1 MLLLAFRSFCLGLV
15 LFSQVRLAG
24 IQSTPNAPQQSP
36 AAVAPAD
43 GTRLRDQAQQE
54 AGDGKTAAAIRDY
67 RQALAQ
73 QPGWVEGWWNLG
85 MLFYSI
91 NEFQDAESPFSRV
104 TVLAPG
110 FGNGWALLGLSEFE
124 TKNYD
129 DARTHL
135 ERAQALGIRD
145 DEEIARV
152 SAYHLALLRT
162 RAGEFDRAA
171 DLLKST
177 FGTGGG
183 APQQAKIALG
193 LATLRVPLLPQE
205 VDPSREALLEQ
216 AGDAAIDDDLQ
227 SFAAI
232 AHDHPDIPYLHL
244 AWCRA
249 LAQAARNRD
258 ALKQCLAETV
268 ISPKSPLAWVEVSRL
283 QRLNG
288 EKTAA
293 LRSARAALR
302 IDPANIE
309 ARQALVDIERPAGKD
324 IPTAAPPSSDI
335 SASTGEPPEQ
345 RIIQLY
351 GTPAV
356 KSTQAGD
363 AGQALWKQALR
374 EYMAADYA
382 HARADLA
389 DWLASNPPT
398 GTAWALLGLCEF
410 ELHDNASA
418 LIHLDRGARLGLNA
432 SSQSL
437 DQARYT
443 YGILLVRAARFDEAD
458 TVLARVSDQ
467 TGPLRAKVAF
477 ALGLSLLRRAE
488 LPQDVSA
495 ADADLVASA
504 GNIAGLLERS
514 QYDKAFPQFQ
524 ELLRR
529 YPQAPFLHYAYGTA
543 LMALSEFDQ
552 ATEQMKAER
561 RISPRSELPCLRL
574 ASIALR
580 QNDPAPAVRWSQCA
594 LDLAPDSVDAHYL
607 LGRASMDA
615 NDLTTAIKQLE
626 IAETLSPESP
636 EIHFNLA
643 RAYAKAKLPEKAA
656 EERDIFTRLNTVK
669 KPAIGSQP

>member
-15 LFSQVRLAG
+15 LLSQARFAG
-24 IQSTPNAPQQSP
+24 SQSTPNASKQSP
-36 AAVAPAD
+36 AGAAPAD
-43 GTRLRDQAQQE
+43 VNRLRDQAQQE
-54 AGDGKTAAAIRDY
+54 AGEGRTADAIRDY
-67 RQALAQ
+67 REALAQ
-73 QPGWVEGWWNLG
+73 QPGWIEGWWNLG
-85 MLFYSI
+85 MLFYSN
-91 NEFQDAESPFSRV
+91 NEFEDALSPFRRV
-104 TVLAPG
+104 TVLASG

-124 TKNYD
+124 TKNYG
-129 DARTHL
+129 DAQTHL
-135 ERAQALGIRD
+135 EHAQTLGIRD

-152 SAYHLALLRT
+152 SAYHLALLRI

-177 FGTGGG
+177 FGTGG

-216 AGDAAIDDDLQ
+216 AGDAAVDGDPQ

-232 AHDHPDIPYLHL
+232 AHDHADIPYLHL

-249 LAQAARNRD
+249 LEHAARKRE

-268 ISPKSPLAWVEVSRL
+268 ISPKSPLAWIEVSRL
-283 QRLNG
+283 QLLVG
-288 EKTAA
+288 EKSAA
-293 LRSARAALR
+293 LRSAQAAVR
-302 IDPANIE
+302 IDPADSE
-309 ARQALVDIERPAGKD
+309 ARQALADIERPAGKHTP
-324 IPTAAPPSSDI
+324 IATPPSSEI
-335 SASTGEPPEQ
+335 SASTGAPPEQ
-345 RIIQLY
+345 RMIQLY
-351 GTPAV
+351 GSPAFRG
-356 KSTQAGD
+356 TQPDD
-363 AGQALWKQALR
+363 AGQALWKQALQ

-410 ELHDNASA
+410 ELRDNDSA

-443 YGILLVRAARFDEAD
+443 YGILLVRAGRFDEAD
-458 TVLARVSDQ
+458 AVLARVSDQ
-467 TGPLRAKVAF
+467 AGPLRAKVAF

-495 ADADLVASA
+495 TDADLVASA
-504 GNIAGLLERS
+504 GRIAGLLERS

-524 ELLRR
+524 LLLRQ

-552 ATEQMKAER
+552 ATAQMVAER

-580 QNDPAPAVRWSQCA
+580 QNDPTPAVRWAQCA

-607 LGRASMDA
+607 LGRAAMDT
-615 NDLTTAIKQLE
+615 NDLTTAIRQLE
-626 IAETLSPESP
+626 IAKSLSPESP

-656 EERDIFTRLNTVK
+656 EERDIFTRLNTAK
-669 KPAIGSQP
+669 KAGAGSKP

>member
-15 LFSQVRLAG
+15 LLLQVRFAG
-24 IQSTPNAPQQSP
+24 SQSTPNAPPQSP
-36 AAVAPAD
+36 AGASPAD
-43 GTRLRDQAQQE
+43 VTGLRDQAQQE
-54 AGDGKTAAAIRDY
+54 ASEGRTADAIRDY

-73 QPGWVEGWWNLG
+73 QPGWIEGWWNLG
-85 MLFYSI
+85 MLFYSN
-91 NEFQDAESPFSRV
+91 NEFQDALSPFSRV

-124 TKNYD
+124 TKNYG
-129 DARTHL
+129 DAQTHL
-135 ERAQALGIRD
+135 ERAQSLGIRD

-152 SAYHLALLRT
+152 SAYHLALLRI
-162 RAGEFDRAA
+162 RAGAFDRAA

-177 FGTGGG
+177 FGTGG
-183 APQQAKIALG
+183 APQHAKIALG
-193 LATLRVPLLPQE
+193 LATLRVPLLPQQ

-216 AGDAAIDDDLQ
+216 TGGAAIDGDPRSL
-227 SFAAI
+227 AAI
-232 AHDHPDIPYLHL
+232 AHDHADIPYLHL

-249 LAQAARNRD
+249 LADAARNRD

-268 ISPKSPLAWVEVSRL
+268 ISPKSPLAWIEASRL
-283 QRLNG
+283 QRLDG

-309 ARQALVDIERPAGKD
+309 ARQALADIERPTAGRA
-324 IPTAAPPSSDI
+324 AAPAPSSAEI
-335 SASTGEPPEQ
+335 SASIGAPPEQ
-345 RIIQLY
+345 RIIQMY
-351 GTPAV
+351 GSPAFR
-356 KSTQAGD
+356 SAQPDD

-374 EYMAADYA
+374 EYMAADYG
-382 HARADLA
+382 HARTDLA

-410 ELHDNASA
+410 ELHDNDSA

-443 YGILLVRAARFDEAD
+443 YGILLVRAGRFDEAD
-458 TVLARVSDQ
+458 AVLARVSDQ
-467 TGPLRAKVAF
+467 AGPLRTKVAF

-488 LPQDVSA
+488 LPQDASA
-495 ADADLVASA
+495 ADGDLVASA
-504 GNIAGLLERS
+504 GSIAGLLERS

-524 ELLRR
+524 VLLRR

-552 ATEQMKAER
+552 ATEQMEAER

-580 QNDPAPAVRWSQCA
+580 QNDSAPAVRWAQCA

-607 LGRASMDA
+607 LGRAAMDA

-626 IAETLSPESP
+626 IAKSLSPESP

-656 EERDIFTRLNTVK
+656 EERDIFTQLNAAK
-669 KPAIGSQP
+669 KASPGSKP